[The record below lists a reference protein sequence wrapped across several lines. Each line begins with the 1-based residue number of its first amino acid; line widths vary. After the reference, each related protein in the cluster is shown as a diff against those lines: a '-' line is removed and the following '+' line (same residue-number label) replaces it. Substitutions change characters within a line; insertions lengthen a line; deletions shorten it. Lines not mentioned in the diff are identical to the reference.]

1 MASRAPAEPA
11 PRPAEPS
18 RPCIQ
23 TALQVSQPGDAA
35 EREAVATARK
45 VVTMRRPTIAPH
57 PLGIARAPAI
67 PVPRPSAPSARPA
80 ASASARTGVPSA
92 IEGAIRAAGGSGAP
106 LGEEVRRFTEPRFR
120 ADFSRVRIHTD
131 ARAASLATR
140 LGARAFTYGRDIFF
154 NTGQYA
160 PQTPEGMELLAH
172 ELTHTIQQREAV
184 QREADVTVRES
195 GTPQVQ
201 RSVIGDAIDW
211 IADHAN
217 MIPGFRLFTL
227 VLGVNPVNGRAV
239 DRSAANILRALVEFL
254 PGGALIVEALD
265 RYGVFDRAGGWI
277 EAQFRSLGMVGSAFR
292 AALMSFLDSL
302 GITDIFSPGDV
313 WSRARRIFT
322 EPVDRL
328 LGFARG
334 LVGQIL
340 TFIREAILRPLGTL
354 VANTRG
360 YDLLRAVLGQDP
372 VTGEAVP
379 RTAETLLGGFMRLIG
394 QDELWQNIQRSGAI
408 PRAWAWFQN
417 AIGGLMG
424 LVTSIPGRFT
434 ALLASLE
441 ITDLV
446 IVTRALG
453 KVAGAFASFVGDF
466 IGWGMGTVINLLQI
480 IVEVVAPGVMPYIRR
495 AAGAFETILR
505 NPVAFVRTLVSAAM
519 LGFRQFAG
527 RFLAHLRGSL
537 VGWLT
542 GAMAGA
548 GVYVP
553 QGFTLREILRF
564 ALSVVGLTW
573 ANIRAKL
580 VRATS
585 ETVVRTLETGFDI
598 VRTLVTEGPAAAWQQ
613 IVEGVANLRDMVI
626 EQVMEFVRAR
636 VVQAAVT
643 RLLSL
648 LTPAGAFIQAI
659 IAAYNTVMFFVERLR
674 QIAQVAASF
683 IDSLATIAAGT
694 IAPAANRVERTMV
707 GLLTLVIS
715 FLARIAGLG
724 RVSDAVVGIIN
735 RVRLPIDRALDRVVA
750 WIVAQARRAGRL
762 VASGASSIR
771 DRIVSWWRARR
782 SFSGVDGSAHSLYFA
797 GEGAGARLTVATGTP
812 MPVAAWLTSI
822 QAPATASPNPA
833 VRRAY
838 AAAVALVG
846 GGLARDVAALN
857 VAPRGST
864 AAAPTAQAIDALN
877 RDLEQLAGH
886 LALLMPLDPRAA
898 GATPPPGSAP
908 VAIGAAFKVT
918 TVDSVAVVVAIG
930 PLSRVAPGPANMFVT
945 WRRLRPRGRPFTAE
959 QTSLSAFISDWGTR
973 FEPYLADPREFYM
986 GPTPSDRLR
995 PAVRRRMIAQGR
1007 YNPATSSVIVNR
1019 DASGRPLPPTAA
1031 RTEVP
1036 ESQTDMGH
1044 LVDAVTWWN
1053 SNGRLTFPQSPSVLA
1068 FMAREEN
1075 YELEPSAINQLRG
1088 RQLAGRGI
1096 RYLPPVV

>member
-1 MASRAPAEPA
+1 MASRAPVEAAPA
-11 PRPAEPS
+11 ARPAEPS
-18 RPCIQ
+18 RPARPCIQ
-23 TALQVSQPGDAA
+23 AALQVSQPGDAA
-35 EREAVATARK
+35 EREAVATARR
-45 VVTMRRPTIAPH
+45 VVALRRPTIGAH
-57 PLGIARAPAI
+57 PLGVARVPAV
-67 PVPRPSAPSARPA
+67 PVPRPTAPATPSTIATAARNDVPPA
-80 ASASARTGVPSA
+80 IESA
-92 IEGAIRAAGGSGAP
+92 IRVASGGGAA
-106 LGEEVRRFTEPRFR
+106 LGEDVRRFAEPRFK
-120 ADFSRVRIHTD
+120 ADFSRIRIHAD
-131 ARAASLATR
+131 ARAANLATR

-154 NTGQYA
+154 NGGQYR
-160 PQTPEGMELLAH
+160 PETPEGLELLAH
-172 ELTHTIQQREAV
+172 ELTHTIQQRDAV
-184 QREADVTVRES
+184 QRD
-195 GTPQVQ
+195 GFGNPL
-201 RSVIGDAIDW
+201 DW
-211 IADHAN
+211 IAERVN
-217 MIPGFRLFTL
+217 LIPGFRLFTL
-227 VLGVNPVNGRAV
+227 VIGVNPVNMQAV
-239 DRSAANILRALVEFL
+239 DRSAANILRAVVEFL

-265 RYGVFDRAGGWI
+265 RYGIFDRVGGWI

-292 AALMSFLDSL
+292 AALTNFLDSL
-302 GITDIFSPGDV
+302 GLTDIFSPGDV

-334 LVGQIL
+334 LMGQVL
-340 TFIREAILRPLGTL
+340 GFIREAILRPLGAL

-379 RTAETLLGGFMRLIG
+379 RTPETLLAGFMRLIG
-394 QDELWQNIQRSGAI
+394 QEEVWQNIQRSGAI
-408 PRAWAWFQN
+408 PRAWAWFQG
-417 AIGGLMG
+417 ALGGLMG
-424 LVTSIPGRFT
+424 LVTLIPGRFT
-434 ALLASLE
+434 ALLQSLE

-453 KVAGAFASFVGDF
+453 KVASAFASFVGDF
-466 IGWGMGTVINLLQI
+466 VGWGTGTVINLLQI
-480 IVEVVAPGVMPYIRR
+480 IVEVVAPGVMPYIQR

-527 RFLAHLRGSL
+527 RFLSHLRASL
-537 VGWLT
+537 IGWLT
-542 GAMAGA
+542 GTMAGA

-553 QGFTLREILRF
+553 QGFSLREILRF
-564 ALSVVGLTW
+564 ALSVMGLTW
-573 ANIRAKL
+573 TNIRAKL

-613 IVEGVANLRDMVI
+613 IVEGVTNLRDLVI

-659 IAAYNTVMFFVERLR
+659 IATYNTVLFFVERLR

-694 IAPAANRVERTMV
+694 IAPAANRVEQTMA

-735 RVRLPIDRALDRVVA
+735 RIRLPIDRALDRVVA
-750 WIVAQARRAGRL
+750 WIVAQARRVGRL
-762 VASGASSIR
+762 VASGATSIR
-771 DRIVSWWRARR
+771 DRVVSWWRARR
-782 SFSGVDGSAHSLYFA
+782 SFSGADGSAHSLYFA

-812 MPVAAWLTSI
+812 MPVVAWLASI
-822 QAPATASPNPA
+822 HAPATTSPNPA
-833 VRRAY
+833 VRAAY
-838 AAAVALVG
+838 AAATTLVS

-857 VAPRGST
+857 VTPRGAAAT
-864 AAAPTAQAIDALN
+864 AAPSPQAIDALN
-877 RDLEQLAGH
+877 RDLERLAGY
-886 LALLMPLDPRAA
+886 LALLMPLDPRVAA
-898 GATPPPGSAP
+898 AAPPPGTAP
-908 VAIGAAFKVT
+908 VPAGGAFKVT
-918 TVDSVAVVVAIG
+918 ASDSIAVVVSIA
-930 PLSRVAPGPANMFVT
+930 PLTRLPAGPANMFVT
-945 WRRLRPRGRPFTAE
+945 WRRLRPRGRPFLAE
-959 QTSLSAFISDWGTR
+959 QTNLSVFIAGWGSR
-973 FEPYLADPREFYM
+973 FEPYVADPREFYM

-1007 YNPATSSVIVNR
+1007 FNAATNAVIVNR
-1019 DASGRPLPPTAA
+1019 DSAGSPLPSAA
-1031 RTEVP
+1031 PRTEVP
-1036 ESQTDMGH
+1036 ESDTDMGH

-1075 YELEPSAINQLRG
+1075 YEIEPRAINQLRG

-1096 RYLPPVV
+1096 RYLPPIV